1 MIWLRTDALVVGA
14 GPASLIFSEKAA
26 SQGLNVKIYE
36 EHTKIG
42 IPNHCTGLIS
52 VEGFQRLNLTPTK
65 EMIQH
70 KISGCY
76 IHSPNGNRIEV
87 RDKRVRAYAIN
98 RILFDQM
105 LANKAVNAGV
115 QLILGEHVDSLLLS
129 KNCVKGVSIKESNV
143 FSPLTI
149 DAEGPSRRLLQ
160 KTGLLSKWKKPL
172 LGVNAEISA
181 EVEPEMAEVWF
192 NSDFAPGFF
201 AWVVPL
207 EGSSCRVGLASNSGA
222 ILEKLNY
229 FLKKRFNTLPEYKPN
244 IGQVLVDGP
253 LQKTSFNG
261 LLLVGDAAG
270 HVKPTTGGGVVMGGL
285 CASEAA
291 KVAVKAIEESNTSSE
306 YLKSYDYSWKSLY
319 QNEFRSMKMLRS
331 IADRVNDIQID
342 HTFTLFKEE
351 RMDEKLLDL
360 VSAGDM
366 DMQHNVIRKALTDS
380 KVLILLTRILGRLM
394 LDEMLQFV
402 NV

>member
-1 MIWLRTDALVVGA
+1 MTNALVVGA
-14 GPASLIFSEKAA
+14 GPASLIFAEKAA
-26 SQGLNVKIYE
+26 SQGLDVKVYE
-36 EHTKIG
+36 EHDKVG

-52 VEGFQRLNLTPTK
+52 VEGFQRLNLTPLK

-76 IHSPNGNRIEV
+76 IHSPKGSRIEV

-105 LANKAVNAGV
+105 LANNAVNAGV
-115 QLILGEHVDSLLLS
+115 QLNLGEHVDSLLLS
-129 KNCVKGVSIKESNV
+129 QKHVKGVSIKGLDV
-143 FSPLTI
+143 LSPLTI
-149 DAEGPSRRLLQ
+149 DAEGPSRRLLY
-160 KTGLLSKWKKPL
+160 KSGLSTKWKKPL
-172 LGVNAEISA
+172 IGVNVEISA

-192 NSDFAPGFF
+192 NSTFAPGFF

-229 FLKKRFNTLPEYKPN
+229 FLKKRFSTIPNYKPN

-253 LQKTSFNG
+253 LQKASFNG

-291 KVAVKAIEESNTSSE
+291 KVAVKAIEESNISYG
-306 YLKSYDYSWKSLY
+306 YLKSYDDSWKGLY

-331 IADRVNDIQID
+331 IADRVSDIQID
-342 HTFTLFKEE
+342 HAFSLFKEE
-351 RMDEKLLDL
+351 KMDEKLLDL

-366 DMQHNVIRKALTDS
+366 DLQHTVIRKALTDP